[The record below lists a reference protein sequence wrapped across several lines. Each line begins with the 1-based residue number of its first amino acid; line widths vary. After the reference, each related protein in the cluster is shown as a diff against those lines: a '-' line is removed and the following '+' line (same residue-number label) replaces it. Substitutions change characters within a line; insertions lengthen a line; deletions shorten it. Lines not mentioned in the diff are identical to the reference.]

1 MNDPERPS
9 SIDGQPPQRQMPP
22 PAVHIRQRRFSFVW
36 IIPIIAAG
44 IAIYLGYRT
53 IVQQG
58 PLVTI
63 TFANSEGL
71 TVGQT
76 QVKYKWVALGT
87 LESIDLSPDNSHV
100 IVKVRMNSVGARFLT
115 THARFWVVRPS
126 LSVTNL
132 SGLDTLVSGAYIGV
146 DPGLPGGRYDTHFTG
161 LSEPPGVR
169 SDQPGSTYV
178 LHADS
183 VGSLSSG
190 SPVFYRDVVVG
201 EVLGYD
207 LGDGIGPV
215 TINIFVRAPFNKLVK
230 QSSHFWDS
238 SGISVGV
245 QGGSLHVQVQSLE
258 ALLAGGVTFDLPPN
272 QASAPAS
279 PNNAPFRLYPT
290 AADAAAAGY
299 LHQIAAVAYFQSS
312 VAGVDRGTPVTIFG
326 IQVGDVTD
334 VKFLLDAST
343 GLAKVR
349 VAMELQPDR
358 VVNSA
363 DFSKNLK
370 PRDVLQRMVDR
381 GMRVDLETSSFI
393 TGQKEVGLAF
403 EPDAGHAA
411 LSFEGDA
418 IVLPT
423 EGGGASDILT
433 AASQITSKLSAI
445 PFDEIGRNLNKL
457 LVTSNQTLGGDQ
469 VKNALSSLAATLAS
483 VQHLVVTTDRG
494 LEPTL
499 HELPALSA
507 SLQATLRDTNTAV
520 KQLNRGYGN
529 NSDFQ
534 RSLGQLMDQA
544 DGALRSVKD
553 LADFLDRHPEALLLG
568 RTGHATGGQ

>member
-1 MNDPERPS
+1 MNDPERPPS
-9 SIDGQPPQRQMPP
+9 VDGQPPQRQMPP

-36 IIPIIAAG
+36 IIPIVAAV

-63 TFANSEGL
+63 TFNNSEGL

-100 IVKVRMNSVGARFLT
+100 IVKVRMNNVGTRFLT

-132 SGLDTLVSGAYIGV
+132 SGLDTLVSGSYIGI
-146 DPGLPGGRYDTHFTG
+146 DPGVPGGHYDTHFTG
-161 LSEPPGVR
+161 LEEPPGVR
-169 SDQPGSTYV
+169 SDEPGSTYV

-183 VGSLSSG
+183 VGSLNSG

-230 QSSHFWDS
+230 SSSHFWDS

-245 QGGSLHVQVQSLE
+245 QGGTLRVKVQSL
-258 ALLAGGVTFDLPPN
+258 AAVLAGGVTFDLPAD

-279 PNNAPFRLYPT
+279 SDNATFRLFPT
-290 AADAAAAGY
+290 EEDAEAAGY
-299 LHQIAAVAYFQSS
+299 QNQISVVAYFQSS
-312 VAGVDRGTPVTIFG
+312 VAGVSRGTPVTIFG
-326 IQVGDVTD
+326 IQVGNVTD
-334 VKFLLDAST
+334 VKFLLDPAT

-349 VAMELQPDR
+349 VAMELQPER
-358 VVNSA
+358 VIRSA
-363 DFSKNLK
+363 DFSRDLK
-370 PRDVLQRMVDR
+370 PLDVLQRMVDR
-381 GMRVDLETSSFI
+381 GMRVDLETSSYI
-393 TGQKEVGLAF
+393 TGQKDVALAF
-403 EPDAGHAA
+403 EPDAGHVPITREGA
-411 LSFEGDA
+411 SF
-418 IVLPT
+418 VLPAAS
-423 EGGGASDILT
+423 GGSDLLT
-433 AASQITSKLSAI
+433 AASQITAKLSAI
-445 PFDEIGRNLNKL
+445 PFDQIGANLNKL
-457 LVTSNQTLGGDQ
+457 LVTSNETLGGDQ
-469 VKNALSSLAATLAS
+469 VKNALSSLSATLAS
-483 VQHLVVTTDRG
+483 VQHLVATTDRG
-494 LEPTL
+494 LAPTL
-499 HELPALSA
+499 HELPVLTAN
-507 SLQATLRDTNTAV
+507 LQATLRGTNLAIT
-520 KQLNRGYGN
+520 QLNRGYGN

-534 RSLGQLMDQA
+534 RGLGQLMAQA

-553 LADFLDRHPEALLLG
+553 LADFLDRHPESLLLG
-568 RTGHATGGQ
+568 RSGHATGGQ

>member
-1 MNDPERPS
+1 MTDPERPPAV
-9 SIDGQPPQRQMPP
+9 DGQPPQQQMPP

-36 IIPIIAAG
+36 IIPIVAAV

-53 IVQQG
+53 IVEQG
-58 PLVTI
+58 PLITI
-63 TFANSEGL
+63 TFNNSEGM

-100 IVKVRMNSVGARFLT
+100 IVKVRMNNVGARFLT
-115 THARFWVVRPS
+115 THARFWVVRPR

-132 SGLDTLVSGAYIGV
+132 SGLDTLVSGSYIGV
-146 DPGLPGGRYDTHFTG
+146 DPGRPGGHYDTHFTG
-161 LSEPPGVR
+161 LEEPPGVR
-169 SDQPGSTYV
+169 SDQPGGTYV

-183 VGSLSSG
+183 VGSLTSG
-190 SPVFYRDVVVG
+190 SPVFYRDVQVG

-215 TINIFVRAPFNKLVK
+215 TINIFVRAPYNKLVK
-230 QSSHFWDS
+230 PSSHFWDS

-245 QGGSLHVQVQSLE
+245 QGGTLHVQVQSLE
-258 ALLAGGVTFDLPPN
+258 ALLAGGVTFDLPN
-272 QASAPAS
+272 DQAGAAPS

-290 AADAAAAGY
+290 QEDAAAAGY
-299 LHQIAAVAYFQSS
+299 LHQIPVVAYFQTS
-312 VAGVDRGTPVTIFG
+312 VAGVGRGTPVTIFG

-334 VKFLLDAST
+334 VKFLLDPAT

-349 VAMELQPDR
+349 VAMELQPER
-358 VVNSA
+358 VIRSSEF
-363 DFSKNLK
+363 DPNLK

-393 TGQKEVGLAF
+393 TGQKDLALDF
-403 EPDAGHAA
+403 EPDAGHVPVT
-411 LSFEGDA
+411 FEGGA
-418 IVLPT
+418 LVLPT
-423 EGGGASDILT
+423 EAGGSSDLLT
-433 AASQITSKLSAI
+433 AASQITAKLSAI
-445 PFDEIGRNLNKL
+445 PFNEIGQNLNKL
-457 LVTSNQTLGGDQ
+457 LVSSNETLGGDQ
-469 VKNALSSLAATLAS
+469 MKKALAS
-483 VQHLVVTTDRG
+483 LSQTLQDVQHLVANTDRG
-494 LEPTL
+494 LTPTL
-499 HELPALSA
+499 HQLPTLMAN
-507 SLQATLRDTNTAV
+507 LQATLRGTNLAV
-520 KQLNRGYGN
+520 TQLNRGYGN

-553 LADFLDRHPEALLLG
+553 LADFLDRHPEALILG
-568 RTGHATGGQ
+568 RTGRATGGE

>member
-1 MNDPERPS
+1 MTDPEQPPT
-9 SIDGQPPQRQMPP
+9 IDGQAPQRQMPP

-36 IIPIIAAG
+36 IIPIVAAA

-53 IVQQG
+53 LVERG

-63 TFANSEGL
+63 TFNNSEGL
-71 TVGQT
+71 AVGQT
-76 QVKYKWVALGT
+76 QVKYKWVALGA

-100 IVKVRMNSVGARFLT
+100 IVKVRMNNVGTRFLT
-115 THARFWVVRPS
+115 THARFWVVRPR

-132 SGLDTLVSGAYIGV
+132 SGLDTLVSGSYIGI
-146 DPGLPGGRYDTHFTG
+146 DPGAPGGRYDTHFTG
-161 LSEPPGVR
+161 LEEPPGVR
-169 SDQPGSTYV
+169 SDEPGSTYL

-230 QSSHFWDS
+230 PSSHFWDS
-238 SGISVGV
+238 SGISIGV
-245 QGGSLHVQVQSLE
+245 QGGTLRVQVQSLE
-258 ALLAGGVTFDLPPN
+258 AVLAGGVTFDLPVGD
-272 QASAPAS
+272 ADMAPS
-279 PNNAPFRLYPT
+279 TDNAPFRLYPT
-290 AADAAAAGY
+290 EEDAQASGY

-312 VAGVDRGTPVTIFG
+312 VAGIGPGTPVTIFG
-326 IQVGDVTD
+326 IQVGYVTG
-334 VKFLLDAST
+334 VKFLLDPQT

-349 VAMELQPDR
+349 VTMQLQPDR
-358 VVNSA
+358 VVRSS
-363 DFSKNLK
+363 DFNPNIK

-393 TGQKEVGLAF
+393 TGQKDVSLTL
-403 EPDAGHAA
+403 EPDAGHVP
-411 LSFEGDA
+411 LTMEGSA

-423 EGGGASDILT
+423 VNGGGSDLLT
-433 AASQITSKLSAI
+433 AASQITAKLSSI
-445 PFDEIGRNLNKL
+445 PFDQIGANLNKL
-457 LVTSNQTLGGDQ
+457 LVTSNNTLGGDQ
-469 VKNALSSLAATLAS
+469 VKHALASLSETLQS
-483 VQHLVVTTDRG
+483 VQHLVATTDRG

-499 HELPALSA
+499 RALPTLTANLD
-507 SLQATLRDTNTAV
+507 ATLRGTNEAV
-520 KQLNRGYGN
+520 RELNRGYGN

-544 DGALRSVKD
+544 DGALRSMKD
-553 LADFLDRHPEALLLG
+553 LADFLDRHPESLLLG
-568 RTGHATGGQ
+568 RTGRATGGQ

>member
-1 MNDPERPS
+1 MTDPERPPA
-9 SIDGQPPQRQMPP
+9 IDGQPPQRQMPP

-36 IIPIIAAG
+36 IIPIVAAV

-63 TFANSEGL
+63 TFNNSEGL

-100 IVKVRMNSVGARFLT
+100 IVKVRMNNVGARFLT

-132 SGLDTLVSGAYIGV
+132 SGLDTLVSGSYIGI
-146 DPGLPGGRYDTHFTG
+146 DPGVPGGRYDTHFTG
-161 LSEPPGVR
+161 LEEPPGVR
-169 SDQPGSTYV
+169 SDEPGSTYV

-183 VGSLSSG
+183 VGSLSTG

-230 QSSHFWDS
+230 PSSHFWDS
-238 SGISVGV
+238 SGISVGF
-245 QGGSLHVQVQSLE
+245 QGGALRVQVQSLE
-258 ALLAGGVTFDLPPN
+258 ALVAGGVTFDLPAD
-272 QASAPAS
+272 QASAAPS
-279 PNNAPFRLYPT
+279 QDNATFRLYPT
-290 AADAAAAGY
+290 QEDAAAAGY
-299 LHQIAAVAYFQSS
+299 LHQISAVAYFESS
-312 VAGVDRGTPVTIFG
+312 VAGVGRGTPVTIFG

-334 VKFLLDAST
+334 VKFLLDPST
-343 GLAKVR
+343 GSAKVR
-349 VAMELQPDR
+349 VAMELQPER
-358 VVNSA
+358 VVSSSEFA
-363 DFSKNLK
+363 SDLK
-370 PRDVLQRMVDR
+370 PLDVLQRMVDR
-381 GMRVDLETSSFI
+381 GLRVDLESSSFI
-393 TGQKEVGLAF
+393 TGQKDVALAF
-403 EPDAGHAA
+403 QPDAGPAKITH
-411 LSFEGDA
+411 EGDA
-418 IVLPT
+418 FVLPT
-423 EGGGASDILT
+423 ENGGGSDIMT

-445 PFDEIGRNLNKL
+445 PFDEIGQNLNKL
-457 LVTSNQTLGGDQ
+457 LVTSNATLGGEQ
-469 VKNALSSLAATLAS
+469 VKNALSSLSATLQS
-483 VQHLVVTTDRG
+483 VQHLVATTDRG
-494 LEPTL
+494 LAPTL
-499 HELPALSA
+499 HELPMLTAN
-507 SLQATLRDTNTAV
+507 LQATLRGTNLAIT
-520 KQLNRGYGN
+520 QLNRGYGN

-544 DGALRSVKD
+544 DSALRSVKD
-553 LADFLDRHPEALLLG
+553 LADFLDRHPESLLLG
-568 RTGHATGGQ
+568 RTGRATGGE

>member
-1 MNDPERPS
+1 MTDPEQPPA
-9 SIDGQPPQRQMPP
+9 IDGQAAQRQMPP

-36 IIPIIAAG
+36 IIPIVAAA

-53 IVQQG
+53 LVEQG

-63 TFANSEGL
+63 TFNNSEGL
-71 TVGQT
+71 AVGQT

-100 IVKVRMNSVGARFLT
+100 IVKVRMNSVGTRFLT
-115 THARFWVVRPS
+115 THARFWVVRPR

-132 SGLDTLVSGAYIGV
+132 SGLDTLVSGSYIGI
-146 DPGLPGGRYDTHFTG
+146 DPGAAGGRYDTHFTG
-161 LSEPPGVR
+161 LEEPPGVR
-169 SDQPGSTYV
+169 SDEPGSTYV

-230 QSSHFWDS
+230 SSSHFWDS
-238 SGISVGV
+238 SGISIGV
-245 QGGSLHVQVQSLE
+245 QGGTLRVQVQSLE
-258 ALLAGGVTFDLPPN
+258 AVLAGGVTFDLP
-272 QASAPAS
+272 AGDADAPPS
-279 PNNAPFRLYPT
+279 PDNAPFRLYAT
-290 AADAAAAGY
+290 EDDAEAAGY

-312 VAGVDRGTPVTIFG
+312 VAGIGPGTPVTIFG
-326 IQVGDVTD
+326 IQVGYVEG
-334 VKFLLDAST
+334 VKFLLDPLT

-349 VAMELQPDR
+349 VAMQLQPDR
-358 VVNSA
+358 VVRSS
-363 DFSKNLK
+363 DFDPTLK

-393 TGQKEVGLAF
+393 TGQKDVSLTL
-403 EPDAGHAA
+403 EPDTGHVA
-411 LSFEGDA
+411 LTMEGQA

-423 EGGGASDILT
+423 AAGAGSDIFT
-433 AASQITSKLSAI
+433 AASQITDKLSAI
-445 PFDEIGRNLNKL
+445 PFDQIGANLNKL
-457 LVTSNQTLGGDQ
+457 LVTSNNTLGGDQ
-469 VKNALSSLAATLAS
+469 VKNALASLSQTLQS
-483 VQHLVVTTDRG
+483 VQHLVASTDRG

-499 HELPALSA
+499 RALP
-507 SLQATLRDTNTAV
+507 SLTANLDATLRGTDQAV
-520 KQLNRGYGN
+520 RELNRGYGN

-553 LADFLDRHPEALLLG
+553 LADFLDRHPESLLLG
-568 RTGHATGGQ
+568 RTGRATGGE

>member
-1 MNDPERPS
+1 MNDPERPPS
-9 SIDGQPPQRQMPP
+9 VDGQPPQRQMPP

-36 IIPIIAAG
+36 IIPIVAAV

-63 TFANSEGL
+63 TFNNSEGL

-100 IVKVRMNSVGARFLT
+100 IVKVRMNNVGTRFLT

-132 SGLDTLVSGAYIGV
+132 SGLDTLVSGSYIGI
-146 DPGLPGGRYDTHFTG
+146 DPGVPGGHYDTHFTG
-161 LSEPPGVR
+161 LEEPPGVR
-169 SDQPGSTYV
+169 SDEPGSTYV

-183 VGSLSSG
+183 VGSLNSG

-230 QSSHFWDS
+230 SSSHFWDS

-245 QGGSLHVQVQSLE
+245 QGGTLRVKVQSL
-258 ALLAGGVTFDLPPN
+258 AAVLAGGVTFDLPAD

-279 PNNAPFRLYPT
+279 SDNATFRLFPT
-290 AADAAAAGY
+290 EEDAEAAGY
-299 LHQIAAVAYFQSS
+299 QNQISVVAYFQSS
-312 VAGVDRGTPVTIFG
+312 VAGVSRGTPVTIFG
-326 IQVGDVTD
+326 IQVGNVTD
-334 VKFLLDAST
+334 VKFLLDPAT

-349 VAMELQPDR
+349 VAMELQPER
-358 VVNSA
+358 VIRSA
-363 DFSKNLK
+363 DFSRDLK
-370 PRDVLQRMVDR
+370 PLDVLQRMVDR
-381 GMRVDLETSSFI
+381 GMRVDLETSSYI
-393 TGQKEVGLAF
+393 TGQKDVALAF
-403 EPDAGHAA
+403 EPDAGHVPITREGA
-411 LSFEGDA
+411 SF
-418 IVLPT
+418 VLPAAS
-423 EGGGASDILT
+423 GGSDLLT
-433 AASQITSKLSAI
+433 AASQITAKLSAI
-445 PFDEIGRNLNKL
+445 PFDQIGANLNKL
-457 LVTSNQTLGGDQ
+457 LVTSNETLGGDQ
-469 VKNALSSLAATLAS
+469 VKNALSSLSATLAS
-483 VQHLVVTTDRG
+483 VQHLVATTDRG
-494 LEPTL
+494 LAPTL
-499 HELPALSA
+499 HELPVLTAN
-507 SLQATLRDTNTAV
+507 LQATLRGTNLAIT
-520 KQLNRGYGN
+520 QLNRGYGN

-534 RSLGQLMDQA
+534 RGLGQLMTQA

-553 LADFLDRHPEALLLG
+553 LADFLDRHPESLLLG
-568 RTGHATGGQ
+568 RSGHATGGQ

>member
-1 MNDPERPS
+1 MTDPERPPA
-9 SIDGQPPQRQMPP
+9 IDGQPPQRQMPP

-36 IIPIIAAG
+36 IIPIVAAV

-63 TFANSEGL
+63 TFNNSEGL

-100 IVKVRMNSVGARFLT
+100 IVKVRMNNVGARFLT
-115 THARFWVVRPS
+115 THTRFWVVRPS

-146 DPGLPGGRYDTHFTG
+146 DPGVPGGRYDTHFTG
-161 LSEPPGVR
+161 LEEPPGVR
-169 SDQPGSTYV
+169 SDEPGSTYV
-178 LHADS
+178 LHTDS
-183 VGSLSSG
+183 VGSLSTG

-207 LGDGIGPV
+207 LGDGVGPV
-215 TINIFVRAPFNKLVK
+215 TINIFVRAPYNKLVK
-230 QSSHFWDS
+230 PSSHFWDS

-258 ALLAGGVTFDLPPN
+258 ALLAGGVTFDLPADE
-272 QASAPAS
+272 ASASPS

-290 AADAAAAGY
+290 EEDAAAAGY
-299 LHQIAAVAYFQSS
+299 QHQIGAVAYFESS
-312 VAGVDRGTPVTIFG
+312 VAGVGRGTPVTIFG
-326 IQVGDVTD
+326 IQVGNVTD
-334 VKFLLDAST
+334 VKFLLDPST

-349 VAMELQPDR
+349 VAMELQPER
-358 VVNSA
+358 VISSSE
-363 DFSKNLK
+363 FSRNLK
-370 PRDVLQRMVDR
+370 PLDVLQRMVDR
-381 GMRVDLETSSFI
+381 GLRVSLETSSFI
-393 TGQKEVGLAF
+393 TGQKDVALTF
-403 EPDAGHAA
+403 EPGDGHATITR
-411 LSFEGDA
+411 EGDA
-418 IVLPT
+418 FVLPT
-423 EGGGASDILT
+423 AGGGASDILT
-433 AASQITSKLSAI
+433 AASQITAKLSAI

-469 VKNALSSLAATLAS
+469 VKNALSSLAATLQS
-483 VQHLVVTTDRG
+483 VQHLVATTDRG
-494 LEPTL
+494 LAPTL
-499 HELPALSA
+499 HELPTLAA
-507 SLQATLRDTNTAV
+507 NLQATLRGANLAV
-520 KQLNRGYGN
+520 TQLNRGYGN

-553 LADFLDRHPEALLLG
+553 LADFLDRHPESLLLG
-568 RTGHATGGQ
+568 RTGHATGGE

>member
-1 MNDPERPS
+1 MTDPDQPPA
-9 SIDGQPPQRQMPP
+9 IDGQAPQRQMPP

-36 IIPIIAAG
+36 IIPLIAAA
-44 IAIYLGYRT
+44 IAVYLGYRT
-53 IVQQG
+53 LVEQG

-63 TFANSEGL
+63 TFNNSEGL
-71 TVGQT
+71 AVGQT

-100 IVKVRMNSVGARFLT
+100 VVKVRMNNVGTRFLT
-115 THARFWVVRPS
+115 THARFWVVRPR

-132 SGLDTLVSGAYIGV
+132 SGLDTLVSGSYIGI
-146 DPGLPGGRYDTHFTG
+146 DPGAPGGRYDTHFTG
-161 LSEPPGVR
+161 LEEPPGVR
-169 SDQPGSTYV
+169 SDEPGSTYV

-215 TINIFVRAPFNKLVK
+215 TINIFVRAPYNKLVK
-230 QSSHFWDS
+230 PSSHFWDS
-238 SGISVGV
+238 SGISIGV
-245 QGGSLHVQVQSLE
+245 QGGTLRVQVQSLE
-258 ALLAGGVTFDLPPN
+258 AVLAGGVTFDLPSGD
-272 QASAPAS
+272 ADMAPS
-279 PNNAPFRLYPT
+279 PDNAPFRLYPT
-290 AADAAAAGY
+290 EEDAEAAGY
-299 LHQIAAVAYFQSS
+299 LHQIPAVAYFQSS
-312 VAGVDRGTPVTIFG
+312 VAGIGPGTPVTIFG
-326 IQVGDVTD
+326 IQVGYVTA
-334 VKFLLDAST
+334 VRFMLDPQT

-349 VAMELQPDR
+349 VAMQLQPDR
-358 VVNSA
+358 VVRSA
-363 DFSKNLK
+363 DFNPNIK

-393 TGQKEVGLAF
+393 TGQKDVSLTI
-403 EPDAGHAA
+403 EPGAGHVP
-411 LSFEGDA
+411 LTFEGQA

-423 EGGGASDILT
+423 AAGAGSDLFT
-433 AASQITSKLSAI
+433 AASQITAKLSSI
-445 PFDEIGRNLNKL
+445 PFDQIGANLNKL
-457 LVTSNQTLGGDQ
+457 LVTSNNTLGGVQ
-469 VKNALSSLAATLAS
+469 VKNALASLSQTLQS
-483 VQHLVVTTDRG
+483 VQHLVATTDRG

-499 HELPALSA
+499 RALPTLTANLES
-507 SLQATLRDTNTAV
+507 TLRGTDQAV
-520 KQLNRGYGN
+520 RELNRGYGN

-553 LADFLDRHPEALLLG
+553 LADFLDRHPESLLMG
-568 RTGHATGGQ
+568 RTGRATGGE